1 MSIVFDDW
9 LHHHNDCRLQD
20 GLASMRADFV
30 QELRG
35 MFDYFLQTSWQQE
48 SSANACSC
56 RRLRESCTALSGAES
71 AMPPQLAIMLGPS
84 WRAKTPPPAR
94 PESMGNVMRPADWH
108 MQSPAAW
115 LPAASSSHRVLTM
128 ARPTVDARM
137 QAASNAL
144 IAFDLLSVALCCA
157 GLLASERFE
166 PLADW
171 QAAVAAVTAVQAQ
184 KPSKLARAFR
194 HSYLTCCSSPSS
206 KVMSLLASEAV
217 NNDAMTASRS
227 GLVCLQDCRIRRAD
241 DDDNAGGCC
250 CCCCCWRCWGW

>member
-1 MSIVFDDW
+1 MITFFRPAGSKSPAPTHV
-9 LHHHNDCRLQD
+9 LAGGSERAARHTAAQSLQCPHNLRSCLVRLGAPRHH
-20 GLASMRADFV
+20 
-30 QELRG
+30 
-35 MFDYFLQTSWQQE
+35 
-48 SSANACSC
+48 
-56 RRLRESCTALSGAES
+56 
-71 AMPPQLAIMLGPS
+71 
-84 WRAKTPPPAR
+84 PPAR

-206 KVMSLLASEAV
+206 KAMSLLASEAV

-250 CCCCCWRCWGW
+250 CCCCCCCCCWRCWGW